1 MFGLIEKVRSY
12 FRKRYLFEAVQKLE
26 KFAEENKLWRVN
38 YFITELHVS
47 LLIENQNLLLNEDV
61 VKRLS
66 VIRISSKF
74 NNITEV
80 EKYTLDF
87 INQSL
92 PFVKGE
98 VKNRPKINNGQLE
111 KDPLKNVNLFYFLE
125 ASDGKSLL
133 VTLARIQNIC
143 AEVKAHC
150 SLATKARQPI
160 LESICKDIF
169 SPLLTI
175 LQEIFEVLYDNQT
188 GNPA

>member
-38 YFITELHVS
+38 YFITGLHVS

-133 VTLARIQNIC
+133 VTLATLVLNVSGFLSI
-143 AEVKAHC
+143 EVA
-150 SLATKARQPI
+150 
-160 LESICKDIF
+160 
-169 SPLLTI
+169 
-175 LQEIFEVLYDNQT
+175 
-188 GNPA
+188 